1 MRNTGRRW
9 IRSWVCSAI
18 GLALSAGLLA
28 GCTSTYQ
35 ARRATKSGFL
45 GDYSR
50 LRPGKADQALLVY
63 VNPRANFRVYNK
75 IMLDPVRIYAAGNS
89 SLAKLPREDLQRLV
103 NYLGATLREHLKED
117 YAVVDQAG
125 PGVMRL
131 RVAITEAKGA
141 KLVMDTISTLMP
153 MSLAISEA
161 KNLATGSH
169 TAVGSAGVEC
179 EAVDSVSKTRLF
191 AAVDERVGR
200 KVTGKLDKFEKWRTA
215 NDAFDYWAE
224 RLQTRL
230 REERSNVRR

>member
-1 MRNTGRRW
+1 MFAALGM
-9 IRSWVCSAI
+9 S
-18 GLALSAGLLA
+18 LAASLLS

-35 ARRATKSGFL
+35 AREATKSGFL
-45 GDYSR
+45 GNYSQ
-50 LRPGKADQALLVY
+50 LRPGQGDEALLVY
-63 VNPRANFRVYNK
+63 VNPRANFKAYEK
-75 IMLDPVRIYAAGNS
+75 IMLDPVRIYATKDS

-103 NYLGATLREHLKED
+103 NYLGATLREHLKTD
-117 YAVVDQAG
+117 YAIVNQAG

-141 KLVMDTISTLMP
+141 KVVLDTISTLVP

-169 TAVGSAGVEC
+169 SAVGSAAVEC
-179 EAVDSVSKTRLF
+179 EALDSANNVRLF

-200 KVTGKLDKFEKWRTA
+200 KITGQLDKFEKWRTA

-230 REERSNVRR
+230 REERNKVVR

>member
-1 MRNTGRRW
+1 MSG
-9 IRSWVCSAI
+9 V
-18 GLALSAGLLA
+18 LALAAGLLG

-35 ARRATKSGFL
+35 ARKAEPSGFL
-45 GDYSR
+45 GSYAQ
-50 LRPGKADQALLVY
+50 LRPGQGDEALLVY
-63 VNPRANFRVYNK
+63 VNPRANFKAYDK
-75 IMLDPVRIYAAGNS
+75 ILVDPVKVYAVKGSA
-89 SLAKLPREDLQRLV
+89 LARLPREDLQRLV
-103 NYLGATLREHLKED
+103 NYLDATLRERLKAD
-117 YAVVDQAG
+117 YLIVNQAG

-131 RVAITEAKGA
+131 RVAITEARGA
-141 KLVMDTISTLMP
+141 KVVLDTISTLIP
-153 MSLAISEA
+153 MSLALSEA

-179 EAVDSVSKTRLF
+179 EGLDSMNNARLF

-230 REERSNVRR
+230 REERR